1 MTRKKFI
8 KRYMAYGMPRNA
20 AKWLAREAVKA
31 MGSYGSFA
39 EADCCR
45 LSNGLTIRNVLIDR
59 SSIQPK
65 QETEWKRTDLSRW
78 CDSQRTLAPAYE
90 TKLKMCSP

>member
-1 MTRKKFI
+1 
-8 KRYMAYGMPRNA
+8 MPRNA

-39 EADCCR
+39 QADCCR
-45 LSNGLTIRNVLIDR
+45 LSNGLTIRNVTIDR

-78 CDSQRTLAPAYE
+78 CDSQRTSVPAFDV
-90 TKLKMCSP
+90 KLRMCSR